1 MDDILFR
8 HTAIATPC
16 DKSKEFLD
24 TVEESEQN
32 KALVKE
38 AKAFDAEL
46 EAMLNV
52 SVPDNLADKILL
64 EQSFAIENDKKSNN
78 RWHIAIAA
86 SIAFIIG
93 ISLPSLST
101 LTQAPSDIG
110 TVAMEHVINEYYMT
124 SKIDEKATLP
134 MINAKLAS
142 YGGEVKSEL
151 GEVTFVNFCDF
162 KGTRAL
168 HMVMKGEA
176 GPVTVFVVPGDS
188 GLTEKA
194 EFHDSHLKGL
204 TEKMGHADVVIVGE
218 KNEPL
223 DKVQSLLKE
232 SIVWDI

>member
-16 DKSKEFLD
+16 DKSKAFLD

-46 EAMLNV
+46 EAMLK
-52 SVPDNLADKILL
+52 VPIPEHLADKILL
-64 EQSFAIENDKKSNN
+64 EQSFAIENDKKSSN

-93 ISLPSLST
+93 ISLPSFST
-101 LTQAPSDIG
+101 FTQAPLDMG
-110 TVAMEHVINEYYMT
+110 TVAMEHVIHEYYMT

-142 YGGEVKSEL
+142 YGGEAKSEL

-162 KGTRAL
+162 KGIKAL
-168 HMVMKGEA
+168 HMVMKGEM
-176 GPVTVFVVPGDS
+176 GPVTVFVVPGDA
-188 GLTEKA
+188 GFTEKA
-194 EFHDSHLKGL
+194 YFQDSNLKGM
-204 TEKMGHADVVIVGE
+204 TEKMGQADIVIVGE

-223 DKVQSLLKE
+223 DKVQSKLKE

>member
-24 TVEESEQN
+24 SVEANEQN

-38 AKAFDAEL
+38 AKAFDAQL
-46 EAMLNV
+46 ESMLKV
-52 SVPDNLADKILL
+52 PVPDNLADKILL
-64 EQSFAIENDKKSNN
+64 EQSFAIENDKKSSN

-93 ISLPSLST
+93 ISLPSLSSF
-101 LTQAPSDIG
+101 TQSPLDMG
-110 TVAMEHVINEYYMT
+110 TVAMEHVIHEYYMT

-168 HMVMKGEA
+168 HMVMKGEM
-176 GPVTVFVVPGDS
+176 GPVTVFVVPSDAGFA
-188 GLTEKA
+188 EKA
-194 EFHDSHLKGL
+194 EFHDQHLKGM
-204 TEKMGHADVVIVGE
+204 TEKMGKADVVIVGE
-218 KNEPL
+218 MDEPL
-223 DKVQSLLKE
+223 NKVQQKLKE
-232 SIVWDI
+232 NIVWNI